1 MKKSKCGIAI
11 LLIMM
16 MAALSLSVWAAP
28 AGKIDTQREVELT
41 VAVLDGETPL
51 VSVPVDIYL
60 VATVDENIT
69 LTATDTFA
77 KYNVNIQAKS
87 DAEWK
92 TLASTLEGYV
102 LRDKISS
109 TGSGKTD
116 DSGKLTFSIGQAK
129 LSQGLYLVLC
139 QDHTQDKKNYEA
151 APAMVLLPGQD
162 ATGSEW
168 QYEGTINPKLTST
181 SIPDQPTTVTRKVL
195 KVWEDEGHTKKR
207 PAEITVQLLCDGEVY
222 EEVALNQEINWHYT
236 WDELESGHKWK
247 LVEKDQL
254 ENYKVAVTKEGVTFV
269 VTNTYKDDTPATPGT
284 PGTPTSPRLPQ
295 TGQLWWPVPL
305 LLACGLLLIVFGL
318 VRRRGKKNEA

>member
-102 LRDKISS
+102 LRENISS
-109 TGSGKTD
+109 PGSGKTD
-116 DSGKLTFSIGQAK
+116 DS
-129 LSQGLYLVLC
+129 
-139 QDHTQDKKNYEA
+139 
-151 APAMVLLPGQD
+151 
-162 ATGSEW
+162 
-168 QYEGTINPKLTST
+168 
-181 SIPDQPTTVTRKVL
+181 
-195 KVWEDEGHTKKR
+195 
-207 PAEITVQLLCDGEVY
+207 
-222 EEVALNQEINWHYT
+222 
-236 WDELESGHKWK
+236 
-247 LVEKDQL
+247 
-254 ENYKVAVTKEGVTFV
+254 
-269 VTNTYKDDTPATPGT
+269 
-284 PGTPTSPRLPQ
+284 
-295 TGQLWWPVPL
+295 
-305 LLACGLLLIVFGL
+305 
-318 VRRRGKKNEA
+318 

>member
-1 MKKSKCGIAI
+1 M
-11 LLIMM
+11 
-16 MAALSLSVWAAP
+16 
-28 AGKIDTQREVELT
+28 
-41 VAVLDGETPL
+41 
-51 VSVPVDIYL
+51 
-60 VATVDENIT
+60 
-69 LTATDTFA
+69 
-77 KYNVNIQAKS
+77 
-87 DAEWK
+87 
-92 TLASTLEGYV
+92 
-102 LRDKISS
+102 
-109 TGSGKTD
+109 
-116 DSGKLTFSIGQAK
+116 
-129 LSQGLYLVLC
+129 
-139 QDHTQDKKNYEA
+139 
-151 APAMVLLPGQD
+151 
-162 ATGSEW
+162 
-168 QYEGTINPKLTST
+168 
-181 SIPDQPTTVTRKVL
+181 

-222 EEVALNQEINWHYT
+222 EEVALNQEINWRYT

>member
-102 LRDKISS
+102 LRDNISS

-139 QDHTQDKKNYEA
+139 QDHTQDKKNWISQR
-151 APAMVLLPGQD
+151 LLP
-162 ATGSEW
+162 
-168 QYEGTINPKLTST
+168 
-181 SIPDQPTTVTRKVL
+181 
-195 KVWEDEGHTKKR
+195 
-207 PAEITVQLLCDGEVY
+207 
-222 EEVALNQEINWHYT
+222 
-236 WDELESGHKWK
+236 
-247 LVEKDQL
+247 EK
-254 ENYKVAVTKEGVTFV
+254 
-269 VTNTYKDDTPATPGT
+269 
-284 PGTPTSPRLPQ
+284 
-295 TGQLWWPVPL
+295 
-305 LLACGLLLIVFGL
+305 C
-318 VRRRGKKNEA
+318 

>member
-102 LRDKISS
+102 LRDKIS
-109 TGSGKTD
+109 
-116 DSGKLTFSIGQAK
+116 
-129 LSQGLYLVLC
+129 LS
-139 QDHTQDKKNYEA
+139 
-151 APAMVLLPGQD
+151 
-162 ATGSEW
+162 
-168 QYEGTINPKLTST
+168 
-181 SIPDQPTTVTRKVL
+181 
-195 KVWEDEGHTKKR
+195 
-207 PAEITVQLLCDGEVY
+207 
-222 EEVALNQEINWHYT
+222 
-236 WDELESGHKWK
+236 
-247 LVEKDQL
+247 
-254 ENYKVAVTKEGVTFV
+254 
-269 VTNTYKDDTPATPGT
+269 
-284 PGTPTSPRLPQ
+284 
-295 TGQLWWPVPL
+295 
-305 LLACGLLLIVFGL
+305 
-318 VRRRGKKNEA
+318 VRRNCPRGYIWCFARIIHRTKRTMKQLPPWYCFRDRMRRAANGSMK